1 MTFFRWIQETEGS
14 KLIIAQA
21 DDPNY
26 MRAMERALRVGDPIA
41 LTKVSEEL
49 DPSLRPILLRDTF
62 TRGGHEIITLGETEI
77 EYNNNF
83 RSAQQT
89 DVKIIYNQQTRKQE
103 SHKLTTRDFCY
114 RLYLITSMSNPHY
127 LPAVCIEV
135 TVINFTV
142 TFEGL
147 QEQLLSSVVK
157 QENPVLENQR

>member
-1 MTFFRWIQETEGS
+1 MNRSLFYI
-14 KLIIAQA
+14 
-21 DDPNY
+21 
-26 MRAMERALRVGDPIA
+26 
-41 LTKVSEEL
+41 KV
-49 DPSLRPILLRDTF
+49 F
-62 TRGGHEIITLGETEI
+62 
-77 EYNNNF
+77 
-83 RSAQQT
+83 A
-89 DVKIIYNQQTRKQE
+89 
-103 SHKLTTRDFCY
+103 Y